1 MEALT
6 VVRNDETDG
15 NFLAEI
21 SALGGESIRK
31 CYQCGSCT
39 ANCPLT
45 TKIKA
50 FPRRTLRL
58 IQLGLVER
66 ALRSPDMWLCSA
78 CSTCKAACPRQAD
91 PGEIMAALRRY
102 AYSKY
107 SWLPSKT
114 HDLLIS
120 PKLVIALTAAFSL
133 ILSVLVYLTSQM
145 NGTRTM
151 VDFASFLPFGI
162 VDTVGLVLGIA
173 VLLGIALNSLK
184 MWRMV
189 GSGWGNSP
197 QLTVGHRLKSFV
209 NVVVRE
215 MALQK
220 TLRKCNAGRLQWIAH
235 LSLTSGFLGAA
246 VTTMFAFV
254 LNPSGNPFPLDHPV
268 KILGNLSAALLLFG
282 AATMIARR
290 FSQKSTVGKTLFQ
303 DGLFLS
309 LLFIVALTGTL
320 SESARLL
327 NLSIIAYPVYSAH
340 LVSIALLLTL
350 APYAK
355 FAHAMYRPLAMY
367 VAKLRGWPD

>member
-1 MEALT
+1 MEVLT
-6 VVRNDETDG
+6 VVRNDEMDDK
-15 NFLAEI
+15 FLAEI

-45 TKIKA
+45 ARIKA

-107 SWLPSKT
+107 SWLPSST
-114 HDLLIS
+114 RDLMTSTKLI
-120 PKLVIALTAAFSL
+120 VALAAVFSL
-133 ILSVLVYLTSQM
+133 ILSALIYLTSQM
-145 NGTRTM
+145 SWTGTT
-151 VDFASFLPFGI
+151 VNYAAFLPFSV
-162 VDTVGLVLGIA
+162 VDTAGLVLGLA
-173 VLLGIALNSLK
+173 VSAGVLLNTLR

-189 GSGWGNSP
+189 GGGWSDTP
-197 QLTVGHRLKSFV
+197 QLTVGRRLKSFV
-209 NVVVRE
+209 NVIVRE
-215 MALQK
+215 IALQK
-220 TLRKCNAGRLQWIAH
+220 TIRKCNTGRLQWTAH
-235 LSLTSGFLGAA
+235 LSLVAGFIGAA
-246 VTTMFAFV
+246 ITTMFAFV
-254 LNPSGNPFPLDHPV
+254 LNPGGNSFPLDNPV

-282 AATMIARR
+282 ATAMIARR
-290 FSQKSTVGKTLFQ
+290 LFQKSIVGKTLFQ

-327 NLSIIAYPVYSAH
+327 NAGVIAYLVYSAH
-340 LVSIALLLTL
+340 LVSVALLLAL

-355 FAHAMYRPLAMY
+355 FAHAIYRPLAMY

>member
-1 MEALT
+1 VKVLT
-6 VVRNDETDG
+6 VVTTDEMDA

-45 TKIKA
+45 AKIKA

-114 HDLLIS
+114 HDLMIS
-120 PKLVIALTAAFSL
+120 PRLVMALTAAFSL
-133 ILSVLVYLTSQM
+133 TLSVLVYLTSQ
-145 NGTRTM
+145 TSTM
-151 VDFASFLPFGI
+151 IDFAAFLPFSV
-162 VDTVGLVLGIA
+162 VDRAGLVLGFA
-173 VLLGIALNSLK
+173 VLLGVALNSLK
-184 MWRMV
+184 MWRMIGHGWSNPTQFSV
-189 GSGWGNSP
+189 G
-197 QLTVGHRLKSFV
+197 QRLRSLV

-215 MALQK
+215 LALQK
-220 TLRKCNAGRLQWIAH
+220 SLRKCNTGRLQWMAH
-235 LSLTSGFLGAA
+235 FSLTLGFLGAA
-246 VTTMFAFV
+246 LTTMLAFV

-282 AATMIARR
+282 AATMVARR
-290 FSQKSTVGKTLFQ
+290 FSQRSTVGKTLFQ

-309 LLFIVALTGTL
+309 LLLIVALTGTL
-320 SESARLL
+320 SELARLL
-327 NLSIIAYPVYSAH
+327 NASIIAYPVYSAH

-355 FAHAMYRPLAMY
+355 FAHAIYRPLAMY
-367 VAKLRGWPD
+367 VAKLRGWPG